1 MDRTHLTKSALL
13 ERAGWTATL
22 VSRLLGEPDQR
33 KKVFGRTVPLALY
46 AVARIEQAEA
56 GSEFAQAQALIAKR
70 KTAAAKAVATKT
82 AKLMAAIEAMPVT
95 VERLSP
101 AEVRRQ
107 AIDSYNMRSHGDSF
121 ASNADDP
128 AFLERIT
135 VNFIR
140 HELTEYDVALW
151 EAAGKVGTARA
162 VAKIR
167 RRVYSAIAQA
177 YPPLSEE
184 CGRQIEARLS
194 EDCERQIEARL

>member
-1 MDRTHLTKSALL
+1 MRDRDTIHLTKSALL

-33 KKVFGRTVPLALY
+33 KKVFGRTEPLALY

-56 GSEFAQAQALIAKR
+56 GSEFAQAQAPIAKR
-70 KTAAAKAVATKT
+70 KAAAAKAVATKT

-95 VERLSP
+95 VKRLSP
-101 AEVRRQ
+101 VEVRRR
-107 AIDSYNMRSHGDSF
+107 AIASYNMRSRGDSF

-140 HELTEYDVALW
+140 HELTEYDAALW
-151 EAAGKVGTARA
+151 EATGKTGIARA
-162 VAKIR
+162 VAEIR
-167 RRVYSAIAQA
+167 RRVYSAIEQA
-177 YPPLSEE
+177 YPAFSGE
-184 CGRQIEARLS
+184 
-194 EDCERQIEARL
+194 CERQIKARQ